1 MASASEF
8 SFEVLEPLVPA
19 PPPTPDA
26 PAAPGPPVAV
36 TAAQELE
43 LARLEAEQMRLAARE
58 QGYQEGFAK
67 GHEHALT
74 EAAVGASALAQ
85 ARVALQSEAA
95 AAATRLEVEA
105 VELALSLAQRVV
117 AGALA
122 VRPEFVVDAVRHAL
136 RGIVER
142 ERITVLVNPADLPLV
157 SGAMSGLQAE
167 MGGIEHWEVQ
177 AERRVER
184 GGAIVRHVHGDVDAQ
199 IEGKFERAREVVE
212 AALREEP

>member
-8 SFEVLEPLVPA
+8 SFEALEPLAPAPVAPA
-19 PPPTPDA
+19 PPEAAHA
-26 PAAPGPPVAV
+26 PAASN
-36 TAAQELE
+36 AAEV
-43 LARLEAEQMRLAARE
+43 LAQARAEAEQMRLAARE
-58 QGYQEGFAK
+58 HGYQEGFAK
-67 GHEHALT
+67 GHEHALA
-74 EAAVGASALAQ
+74 EAAFGASALAQ
-85 ARVALQSEAA
+85 ARMALQSEAA
-95 AAATRLEVEA
+95 TAATRLEVEA
-105 VELALSLAQRVV
+105 VELALSLAKRVV

-177 AERRVER
+177 AERRVDR
-184 GGAIVRHVHGDVDAQ
+184 GGAIVRHAHGDVDAQ
-199 IEGKFERAREVVE
+199 LEGKFERAREVVE
-212 AALREEP
+212 AALREQP

>member
-1 MASASEF
+1 MGSASEF
-8 SFEVLEPLVPA
+8 SFEVLEPLA
-19 PPPTPDA
+19 PPPVAPSDA
-26 PAAPGPPVAV
+26 PAGAPRTAL
-36 TAAQELE
+36 TAAEELE
-43 LARLEAEQMRLAARE
+43 LARAEGEQIRLAARE

-74 EAAVGASALAQ
+74 EAAFGASALAQ
-85 ARVALQSEAA
+85 ARMALQSEAA
-95 AAATRLEVEA
+95 TAATRLEVEA

-117 AGALA
+117 AGAVT

-157 SGAMSGLQAE
+157 SGAMGGLQAE
-167 MGGIEHWEVQ
+167 LGGIEHWDVQ
-177 AERRVER
+177 AERRVVR
-184 GGAIVRHVHGDVDAQ
+184 GGAVVRHVHGDVDAQ